1 MPRGRKKVVND
12 QSSHMEDLL
21 SSWRRERP
29 DLDLTD
35 FLLGIVVMRIG
46 RLLEQNFNRSCR
58 TDFNVS
64 GPDMRVLFALRRA
77 GPPFARRPTDLFRAL
92 LVTSGAMTKQIDRLE
107 QLGLVKRLP
116 DPDYGGGFLIRLTR
130 AGQGVA
136 DRATDDLAR
145 DSLLAEALRTFSGP
159 EREEIAILL
168 MRLLKETET
177 VFHETSPR
185 SPASGA
191 D

>member
-1 MPRGRKKVVND
+1 MPRGRKKVVNS
-12 QSSHMEDLL
+12 QSNHTEDLL
-21 SSWRRERP
+21 SSWRRERS
-29 DLDLTD
+29 DLDLTE

-46 RLLEQNFNRSCR
+46 RLIEQSFNRSCR
-58 TDFNVS
+58 TDFDIS

-116 DPDYGGGFLIRLTR
+116 DPDYGGGFLIRLTK
-130 AGQGVA
+130 AGQAVA

-145 DSLLAEALRTFSGP
+145 DSLLGQALAHFSGP

-168 MRLLKETET
+168 MRLLKETEA
-177 VFHETSPR
+177 R
-185 SPASGA
+185 SSSSGPS
-191 D
+191 